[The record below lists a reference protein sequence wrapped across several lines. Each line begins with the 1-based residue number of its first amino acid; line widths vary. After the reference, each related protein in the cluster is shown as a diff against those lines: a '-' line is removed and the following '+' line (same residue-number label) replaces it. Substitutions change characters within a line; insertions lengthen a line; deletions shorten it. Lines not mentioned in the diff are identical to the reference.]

1 MSLRVG
7 RVTQFGGSIMVLKA
21 LSALHGGRRWKR
33 KLGRAR
39 RMVTGM
45 RSTRWRVTDHGRVC
59 HVRRFRVFLWF
70 WWRNDMGTVRVVYTM
85 LDTDYGNLANLADMR
100 GVKIA
105 DIISEQLAQV
115 LPPRGVP
122 VGSSAV
128 QRFRMLSARILPLHS
143 AGCTNAVIAERTG
156 YTVEVIRGVLRR
168 N

>member
-1 MSLRVG
+1 
-7 RVTQFGGSIMVLKA
+7 
-21 LSALHGGRRWKR
+21 
-33 KLGRAR
+33 
-39 RMVTGM
+39 
-45 RSTRWRVTDHGRVC
+45 
-59 HVRRFRVFLWF
+59 
-70 WWRNDMGTVRVVYTM
+70 MGTVRVVYTM
-85 LDTDYGNLANLADMR
+85 LDTDYGHLANLADMR

-168 N
+168 NGLRSNRVSRS